1 MIQLNQSRELEFRG
15 DGTRKMLF
23 HNETFNAKN
32 EEDMLICFKIKAHS
46 KRVPV
51 YKFGICD
58 EQYKEFKD
66 AYISLFLKYD

>member
-1 MIQLNQSRELEFRG
+1 
-15 DGTRKMLF
+15 MLF

-51 YKFGICD
+51 YKFGIYD